1 LPFLDSTF
9 DASSSPCDLYSDR
22 FGRISINLDYAI
34 VVDDASPLTD
44 VCDIEARRTR
54 IWSEHIGA
62 CETAS
67 QVAGI
72 DTSTGGSAKESATI
86 EVLMAGGKPDSILVT
101 KVTPG
106 GAYDKHFGLK
116 ENDTILQIGPL
127 PIKELIKSDDDAEAF
142 LLDAFQRQQALLV
155 VRDGNQLT
163 LPQAPPPG
171 KPASTDGKGST
182 DPLQQQLDGIGAR
195 RGL

>member
-1 LPFLDSTF
+1 MR
-9 DASSSPCDLYSDR
+9 AI
-22 FGRISINLDYAI
+22 FGLVGLLVGVGVLVWWLGSGGGLEHTEQ
-34 VVDDASPLTD
+34 VLKQGQT
-44 VCDIEARRTR
+44 AR
-54 IWSEHIGA
+54 
-62 CETAS
+62 ETAS